1 MIIEIKIPTPGESIT
16 EVEIAQWLVKDG
28 DIVAKQ
34 QDLFEVESE
43 KATLNVTAEEGG
55 KIQILQ
61 QAGQTV
67 KVGSIACKLDTSFAS
82 EIKKEEKK
90 QAKETNIEEHFD
102 KKTEKPKEEK
112 TVSKDV
118 IENKDSK
125 LKITPLAKKLM
136 HDKNLSVEDV
146 INGFRRIVKEDI
158 EIISQLADEKTIKS
172 ENSISIRTT
181 EVSREKEIVKM
192 TNLRRKL
199 SERLVSVKNETAM
212 LTTFN
217 EVDMSAVM
225 EIRKQYQDRFTKK
238 YGVKVGFMSFFVKAA
253 TQALMQFP
261 EVNSSIDGENIVYH
275 RFADIG
281 VAVQTQK
288 GLMVPI
294 LRNTETMS
302 LADVELKIKEFG
314 QKGMAN
320 KLSLDEITG
329 GTFTITNGGT
339 FGSLLSTPIINP
351 PQSGILGMHNIVER
365 PIAVNGKVEIRPMMY
380 IALSY
385 DHRIIDGKSAVGFLV
400 KIKELIENPIN
411 LIMNGKNPMDILLEI

>member
-28 DIVAKQ
+28 DIVSKQ

-43 KATLNVTAEEGG
+43 KATLNVSADEAG
-55 KIQILQ
+55 KIEILQ
-61 QAGQTV
+61 QVGQTV
-67 KVGSIACKLDTSFAS
+67 KVGSIACKIDTSFVA
-82 EIKKEEKK
+82 EPKINVK
-90 QAKETNIEEHFD
+90 KETNVEEFFE
-102 KKTEKPKEEK
+102 KKVENKPKVEK
-112 TVSKDV
+112 VAEKIVSEDKTTKV
-118 IENKDSK
+118 
-125 LKITPLAKKLM
+125 KITPLAKKLM
-136 HDKNLSVEDV
+136 HDKNLSIDDV

-158 EIISQLADEKTIKS
+158 EIISQLPEEKIVNEENNFGVKKTEISRES
-172 ENSISIRTT
+172 EN
-181 EVSREKEIVKM
+181 VKM
-192 TNLRRKL
+192 TSLRRKL
-199 SERLVSVKNETAM
+199 SERLVAVKNETAM

-225 EIRKQYQDRFTKK
+225 DIRKLYQDRFVKK
-238 YGVKVGFMSFFVKAA
+238 YGVKVGFMSFFVKAV
-253 TQALMQFP
+253 TQALLKFTD
-261 EVNSSIDGENIVYH
+261 VNASIDGENIVYH
-275 RFADIG
+275 KFADIG

-294 LRNTETMS
+294 LRNTEAMS
-302 LADVELKIKEFG
+302 LADIELKIKDFG
-314 QKGMAN
+314 QKGMTN

-411 LIMNGKNPMDILLEI
+411 LILDGKNPIDLLLEI